1 MYVEVRNKRL
11 PLRNVHGRGS
21 SSPGVGHFLCS
32 VAIMVYAVWLAGALQ
47 DVAVIDDAAP
57 DFHVYF
63 ATTSQEL

>member
-1 MYVEVRNKRL
+1 
-11 PLRNVHGRGS
+11 
-21 SSPGVGHFLCS
+21 
-32 VAIMVYAVWLAGALQ
+32 MVYAVWLAGALQ